1 MFLLSFNI
9 ESSPLA
15 KPGNHVALFQLCN
28 STTLPR
34 REDDNASCRI
44 MRSAL
49 LAAGG
54 EEASGEASP
63 KAELRNMQT
72 QQETLGTAR

>member
-1 MFLLSFNI
+1 MVLQCFYLALTLLALLLP
-9 ESSPLA
+9 SPRD
-15 KPGNHVALFQLCN
+15 HVALFQLCK

-44 MRSAL
+44 MRSAV

-63 KAELRNMQT
+63 QAELRNMQT
-72 QQETLGTAR
+72 QQETL